1 MILMG
6 VVWEWG
12 THEREVPGISLNKI
26 QPTKKWLQQSPGNF
40 LPHLAYMN
48 WFAVFFIHHC
58 FFQGHEFVKLH
69 LPSNMAFLVEKVPS
83 STSVPRNDITSHSS
97 CKREK
102 FATLLWGDMFIYS
115 AFFPVPLYWF
125 LSILKCRNCSSWAPK
140 QISRENAAS
149 QDSKPSIPI
158 QSHTLHAPDHI
169 TKVSEHDFD
178 PLGRAI
184 SCRLTNCDKLS
195 SLRLMAGK
203 TPSVTDSRT
212 DTLNIYM

>member
-6 VVWEWG
+6 VVWKWG
-12 THEREVPGISLNKI
+12 THYVLEVPGISLDKI
-26 QPTKKWLQQSPGNF
+26 QPTKKVVATKPRKLPTTSSIYPSLLFSRAWVCQVTSTFQHGIPG
-40 LPHLAYMN
+40 LKKY
-48 WFAVFFIHHC
+48 
-58 FFQGHEFVKLH
+58 
-69 LPSNMAFLVEKVPS
+69 PSCYKRS
-83 STSVPRNDITSHSS
+83 PRNDITSHSS

-102 FATLLWGDMFIYS
+102 FATLLWGDMFIYC

-125 LSILKCRNCSSWAPK
+125 LSILKCRNWSSWSPK
-140 QISRENAAS
+140 RISRENTAS

-158 QSHTLHAPDHI
+158 QTHTPHAPDHI

-178 PLGRAI
+178 PLGSAI

-212 DTLNIYM
+212 DTLNIYV